1 MTMATRTSYKKLF
14 SNITQEQE
22 PVGIFNAVTYR
33 IEHYRAVQA
42 RVYLAVHISFITVAI
57 IGFVPAIQY
66 MTTESTNSGFMQYVS
81 LIISDGSLV
90 LNNWK
95 EFSLLIAE
103 SLPLIGSIAC
113 VGALF
118 ICVNSIFRGIKYV
131 PKISIKTFA

>member
-1 MTMATRTSYKKLF
+1 MTTETSYKRLF
-14 SNITQEQE
+14 TNITQEQE
-22 PVGIFNAVTYR
+22 PEGVFDAVTHR

-42 RVYLAVHISFITVAI
+42 RIYLTVHISFTAIAI
-57 IGFVPAIQY
+57 IAFIPAIQY
-66 MTTESTNSGFMQYVS
+66 VTTESVNSGFMQYVS
-81 LIISDGSLV
+81 LIISDGTLV
-90 LNNWK
+90 MNNWK

-103 SLPLIGSIAC
+103 SLPVIGSIAC